1 VAGLVE
7 EIQTQALDP
16 TVRVT
21 DLLRKVKLAAVKLKL
36 ADTIDWVEH
45 ELGGYGGVEDKD
57 IPAYRRG
64 HGTLIH
70 NDQHGSRAARG
81 DTLMV
86 AALSQVFLRETIPSL
101 EALANT
107 PGNTLSIG
115 VDPDIEASIKTSMGL
130 TTCSFSVTFGKSMI
144 ISAIDRVR
152 DLILDWSIALE
163 HQGILGE
170 GISFSMEEKNKASN
184 AGSTINIQSFQGHL
198 GDITG
203 DQNRTNVA
211 SLDSSVNIATKETT
225 LTDLSSKIEAE
236 VENAADREAMLKI
249 IKQMQVAKDTKSY
262 ADWYAKLVG
271 YTANY
276 VTILG
281 PFLPALAGYIPG

>member
-1 VAGLVE
+1 LAGLVQ

-36 ADTIDWVEH
+36 TETIDWVEH
-45 ELGGYGGVEDKD
+45 ELRGYLGIDDDQV
-57 IPAYRRG
+57 PTYRRG
-64 HGTLIH
+64 HGTLMQ
-70 NDQHGSRAARG
+70 NDQFGSRVAHG
-81 DTLMV
+81 DTMTV
-86 AALSQVFLRETIPSL
+86 AALSQVFLREPISSL
-101 EALANT
+101 EALANSS
-107 PGNTLSIG
+107 GNTLIIG
-115 VDPDIEASIKTSMGL
+115 VDPDIEASIKTHMGL
-130 TTCSFSVTFGKSMI
+130 TTSSFSVTFGKSMV

-152 DLILDWSIALE
+152 DLILDWSVALE
-163 HQGILGE
+163 QQGILGE
-170 GISFSMEEKNKASN
+170 GISFTMEEKDKASI

-198 GDITG
+198 GNVTG

-211 SLDSSVNIATKETT
+211 SLDSSVNTAAKETT
-225 LTDLSSKIEAE
+225 FTDLSSKIEAE
-236 VENAADREAMLKI
+236 VENAADRQAMLEI

-262 ADWYAKLVG
+262 SDWYAKLVG
-271 YTANY
+271 YTASY

>member
-1 VAGLVE
+1 MAGLIE

-21 DLLRKVKLAAVKLKL
+21 DVLRKVKLAAVKLKL
-36 ADTIDWVEH
+36 TETIDWVER
-45 ELGGYGGVEDKD
+45 ELGGYGGVEDKE

-64 HGTLIH
+64 HGTLIQ

-81 DTLMV
+81 DTFVV
-86 AALSQVFLRETIPSL
+86 AALSQVFLRETISSL

-107 PGNTLSIG
+107 PGNTLNIG

-130 TTCSFSVTFGKSMI
+130 TMCSFSVTFGKSMI

-152 DLILDWSIALE
+152 DLILDWSVALE
-163 HQGILGE
+163 QQGILGE
-170 GISFSMEEKNKASN
+170 GISFSMEEKTKASN

-211 SLDSSVNIATKETT
+211 SLDSSVNTATKETV
-225 LTDLSSKIEAE
+225 LTELSSKIEVE
-236 VENAADREAMLKI
+236 VDNAADREAMLEI
-249 IKQMQVAKDTKSY
+249 IKQMQIAKDTKSY

-281 PFLPALAGYIPG
+281 LFLPALAGYIPG